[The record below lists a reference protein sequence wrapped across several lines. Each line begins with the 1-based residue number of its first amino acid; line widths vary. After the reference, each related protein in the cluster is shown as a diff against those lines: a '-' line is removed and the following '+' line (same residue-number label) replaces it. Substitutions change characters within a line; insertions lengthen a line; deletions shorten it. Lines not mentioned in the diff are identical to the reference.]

1 MAIDLSKLKA
11 LKLPSKEI
19 EVEILGEIQK
29 LTITAMGDD
38 LSLDIREMR
47 TELEL
52 SEVATRKR
60 LLEKCAGLSAED
72 ANLLCERDGSAAAK
86 IISAILDLS
95 DEFDAE
101 RLKIREE
108 AKKKQEVEITEVTE
122 S

>member
-11 LKLPSKEI
+11 LELPSKEI
-19 EVEILGEIQK
+19 EVEILGEVQK

-60 LLEKCAGLSAED
+60 LLEKCARLSAED
-72 ANLLCERDGSAAAK
+72 ATILCERDGSAAAK